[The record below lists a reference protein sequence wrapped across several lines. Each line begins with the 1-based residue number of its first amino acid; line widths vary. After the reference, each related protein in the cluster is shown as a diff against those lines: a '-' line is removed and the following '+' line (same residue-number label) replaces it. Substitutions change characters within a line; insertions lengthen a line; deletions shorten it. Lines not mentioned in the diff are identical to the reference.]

1 MAKVTRDEESG
12 IATFELETR
21 EGYMQ
26 FCKGLDQGERQWA
39 ANAETNE
46 LLDFKSN
53 NNQDSRIFVKF
64 GDMHKQVK

>member
-1 MAKVTRDEESG
+1 MAKITRDEETG

-26 FCKGLDQGERQWA
+26 FTKGIDQGERQWA
-39 ANAETNE
+39 AHPETNE